1 MVLAVLATAA
11 VAAQGT
17 QGPGLPAP
25 TPAPLARAASPHP
38 LPEGVVTPLTQPR
51 PPAQKQKGRIKLAAP
66 PTSTTTTTTPPPAP
80 AVAAGPQIPAGKGMW
95 IWKPELAERGD
106 VIALVARAR
115 AVGLTHVFVRSGSTW
130 DGLQNLQYLA
140 QLLPYAHAAGLKVYG
155 WDFPRLANPAEDVFR
170 AKLAVNYVTASGD
183 RLDGFAA
190 DIETLSEGTQFTAAA
205 AQAYGDSLRAAVGRS
220 TLLVAVVPNP
230 TPQMRR
236 QYSYDAV
243 LPAFDAVAP
252 MVYWLNRDPGQDTA
266 DALHFLSRYGLP
278 LLPIGQAYDGGR
290 EGGRPGVPP
299 PPEIWRFIQV
309 SKQYGAVA
317 VSFWSWQHANGPVW
331 NAIKSAQDFSVPLV
345 PKPKASS

>member
-1 MVLAVLATAA
+1 M
-11 VAAQGT
+11 
-17 QGPGLPAP
+17 
-25 TPAPLARAASPHP
+25 
-38 LPEGVVTPLTQPR
+38 
-51 PPAQKQKGRIKLAAP
+51 
-66 PTSTTTTTTPPPAP
+66 
-80 AVAAGPQIPAGKGMW
+80 
-95 IWKPELAERGD
+95 
-106 VIALVARAR
+106 
-115 AVGLTHVFVRSGSTW
+115 
-130 DGLQNLQYLA
+130 
-140 QLLPYAHAAGLKVYG
+140 
-155 WDFPRLANPAEDVFR
+155 FR
-170 AKLAVNYVTASGD
+170 AKLAVNYVTPSGV

-190 DIETLSEGTQFTAAA
+190 DIETPSEGTQFTSAA

-345 PKPKASS
+345 PKPKATS

>member
-1 MVLAVLATAA
+1 M
-11 VAAQGT
+11 
-17 QGPGLPAP
+17 
-25 TPAPLARAASPHP
+25 RAASASSTRAAAWSGC
-38 LPEGVVTPLTQPR
+38 GV
-51 PPAQKQKGRIKLAAP
+51 
-66 PTSTTTTTTPPPAP
+66 
-80 AVAAGPQIPAGKGMW
+80 PAG
-95 IWKPELAERGD
+95 
-106 VIALVARAR
+106 VCSSC
-115 AVGLTHVFVRSGSTW
+115 VGIPGRETAPRTSSTDTCSPSGRRRIRNRLFDLLHTLSGSTW

-190 DIETLSEGTQFTAAA
+190 DIETPSEGTQFTAAA

-290 EGGRPGVPP
+290 EGGRGS
-299 PPEIWRFIQV
+299 RR
-309 SKQYGAVA
+309 AVTQPRL
-317 VSFWSWQHANGPVW
+317 SQ
-331 NAIKSAQDFSVPLV
+331 KCRC
-345 PKPKASS
+345 